1 MSEPSRDDAVIRF
14 FGNTF
19 IAIGWLALMLGGLC
33 TVAIGVL
40 SVIGVGDSGGHASLE
55 DWSLPAGMLAF
66 GGASLWIGRRIKR
79 SLNPSPASGPGPRP
93 GMDRD
98 G

>member
-1 MSEPSRDDAVIRF
+1 MSELRRDDAVVRF
-14 FGNTF
+14 FANAF
-19 IAIGWLALMLGGLC
+19 IAIGWLMLTLGGLC

-55 DWSLPAGMLAF
+55 DWSLPAGMLAS

-79 SLNPSPASGPGPRP
+79 GLTKGPSPKLN
-93 GMDRD
+93 DID
-98 G
+98 D